1 MAVNFP
7 ANPEVGDI
15 ISTGGEARQWNGVAW
30 ISRGTYS
37 GQARTEIDGGHAN
50 SVYTLAQRIDGGNA
64 SSVYI
69 NSQTINGGTAG
80 NF

>member
-1 MAVNFP
+1 MAVNFRAHP
-7 ANPEVGDI
+7 QFGDYVF
-15 ISTGGEARQWNGVAW
+15 TGTEARQWNGVAW
-30 ISRGTYS
+30 ISRGAYS
-37 GQARTEIDGGHAN
+37 GETREQIDGGSAS
-50 SVYTLAQRIDGGNA
+50 SVYTLDQRIDGGNA

>member
-7 ANPEVGDI
+7 ANPQVGDYVF
-15 ISTGGEARQWNGVAW
+15 TGTEARQWNGVAW
-30 ISRGTYS
+30 VSRGTYS
-37 GQARTEIDGGHAN
+37 GETRTEIDGGHAN

-64 SSVYI
+64 SSVYT
-69 NSQTINGGTAG
+69 NSQKLNGGTAG